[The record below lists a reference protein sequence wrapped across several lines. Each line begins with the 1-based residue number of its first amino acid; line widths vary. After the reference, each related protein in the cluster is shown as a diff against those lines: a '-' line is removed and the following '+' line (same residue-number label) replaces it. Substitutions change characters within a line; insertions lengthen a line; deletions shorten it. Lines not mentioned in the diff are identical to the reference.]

1 MMNDSCFMGVY
12 KVYMGVYKTYIGV
25 YKVYMVY
32 IRCR

>member
-1 MMNDSCFMGVY
+1 MNDSCFMGVY

>member
-1 MMNDSCFMGVY
+1 MNDSCYMGVY

-25 YKVYMVY
+25 YKVHMVY